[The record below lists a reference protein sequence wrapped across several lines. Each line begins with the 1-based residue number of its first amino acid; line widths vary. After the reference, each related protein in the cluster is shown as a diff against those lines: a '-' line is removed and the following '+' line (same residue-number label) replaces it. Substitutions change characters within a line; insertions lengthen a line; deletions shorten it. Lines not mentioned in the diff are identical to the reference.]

1 MVMNSSTILHGARN
15 DNLLF
20 GFLYIGQRKQ
30 DGGNCRR
37 RRVAMKLGC
46 GM

>member
-1 MVMNSSTILHGARN
+1 MAMNICMVPGMIIYV
-15 DNLLF
+15 F
-20 GFLYIGQRKQ
+20 GFLYIGLRKQ